1 LYLDSLNIPHEYK
14 KLEGIGHDLEK
25 IL

>member
-1 LYLDSLNIPHEYK
+1 LDSLNIPHEYK
-14 KLEGIGHDLEK
+14 KFEGIGHDLEK